1 MRNYLLNIDQHYE
14 KHFNNLDP
22 EDRFHQLKD
31 RVVSPDQSI
40 LNLAQY
46 LDRAKHDTS
55 SWEILRLLADEA
67 NQIIRGIL
75 NVLIHSIE
83 NDERPK
89 GFKYQHLMTIL
100 DTVDV
105 LQGRGYD
112 DKINKDL
119 DKVFALNIETLKKT
133 HITACFRVLK

>member
-1 MRNYLLNIDQHYE
+1 MLNIEQHYE
-14 KHFNNLDP
+14 KHINDLDP
-22 EDRFHQLKD
+22 EDRYHILRD
-31 RVVSPDQSI
+31 RVVNFDLSI
-40 LNLAQY
+40 LNWAQY

-67 NQIIRGIL
+67 NQTIKEIL
-75 NVLIHSIE
+75 NVVIHSIE
-83 NDERPK
+83 NDEKPK
-89 GFKYQHLMTIL
+89 GLKYQHLMTIL

-119 DKVFALNIETLKKT
+119 DKLFALNIETLKHT